1 MTHRLPPEGSPSGG
15 DGAATDATTVTLRDG
30 ILAWGR
36 PAYRDLP
43 WRRTRDPWAIL
54 VSELMLQQ
62 TQVAR
67 VVPRWDVFLARFPTA
82 ATCAAAP
89 VGDVVRAWAGLGYN
103 RRAVNLH
110 RAATMVVD
118 RHGGTLPADLGA
130 LLALPGVGPYT
141 ARAIRVFA
149 FGADV
154 GLVETNS
161 ARVLAR
167 AVAGGPLSAAQA
179 QTWADA
185 LVPAGRGWDWNQAV
199 MDFGSVV
206 CRRRAPACGD
216 CPVARSCA
224 WTMAGR
230 PSPDP
235 AEGTAGAG
243 TGQPVFAGS
252 DREGRGRLVA
262 ALRTGPVPVADISAA
277 AGWPGD
283 PDRARRTAEALVFEG
298 LARLRD
304 GTLTLD

>member
-1 MTHRLPPEGSPSGG
+1 MTRRLASESSPSGG
-15 DGAATDATTVTLRDG
+15 DDPGTDPASATLRDG
-30 ILAWGR
+30 ILGWGR
-36 PAYRDLP
+36 HAYRDLP

-67 VVPRWDVFLARFPTA
+67 VVPRWQAFLVRFPTA

-110 RAATMVVD
+110 RAATATVD
-118 RHGGTLPADLGA
+118 RHGGTLPDDLGA

-141 ARAIRVFA
+141 ARAVQVFA
-149 FGADV
+149 FGADM

-167 AVAGGPLSAAQA
+167 AVAGVPLTAVQA

-185 LVPAGRGWDWNQAV
+185 LVPAGQGWDWNQAV
-199 MDFGSVV
+199 MDFASVI

-216 CPVARSCA
+216 CPVARSCT
-224 WTMAGR
+224 WTRAGR
-230 PSPDP
+230 LSPDP

-243 TGQPVFAGS
+243 SRQSVFAGS

-262 ALRTGPVPVADISAA
+262 ALRSGRVPIDDIAAA

-283 PDRARRTAEALVFEG
+283 PDRARRVADGLVSEG
-298 LARLRD
+298 LARLSQ